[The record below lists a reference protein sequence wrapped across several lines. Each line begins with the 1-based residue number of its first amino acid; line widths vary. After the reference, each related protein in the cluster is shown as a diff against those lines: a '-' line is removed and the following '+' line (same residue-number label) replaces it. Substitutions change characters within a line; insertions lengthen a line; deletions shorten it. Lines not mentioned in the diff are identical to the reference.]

1 MLKIIEKILEPTKI
15 EVGSSFLLKI
25 KVEDNYF
32 KRRKIISEDNKVL
45 ITEDGKKIRTEWG
58 V

>member
-1 MLKIIEKILEPTKI
+1 MSKIIEKILEPAKI

-25 KVEDNYF
+25 KVEDDYF
-32 KRRKIISEDNKVL
+32 KRKKIISEDNKIL
-45 ITEDGKKIRTEWG
+45 ITEEEEKIRTEWG